1 MTDFTDWLIPAVLG
15 LWFTTFGALK
25 LYGVCA
31 GIVGGHDKPLAQQL
45 CGT

>member
-1 MTDFTDWLIPAVLG
+1 MISFVDWFVPAVLG
-15 LWFTTFGALK
+15 VSFTLFGSLK
-25 LYGVCA
+25 LYGLSR

>member
-1 MTDFTDWLIPAVLG
+1 MIVDWFVPAVLG
-15 LWFTTFGALK
+15 VSFTLFGSLK
-25 LYGVCA
+25 LYGVCR